1 MRSRPHFTGV
11 WLSDTEYG
19 ELLQL
24 CRNSGLSASTVIRK
38 QLLGETIKLRPPD
51 CYAELLRVL
60 SGISTNINQLAH
72 RANSK
77 GYVTQAQIH
86 EAARLAR
93 QAWELV
99 RETL

>member
-1 MRSRPHFTGV
+1 MRSRTHFSGV
-11 WLSDTEYG
+11 WLSDAEH
-19 ELLQL
+19 EQLMQL
-24 CRNSGLSASTVIRK
+24 CRNSGLSASAVIRK
-38 QLLGETIKLRPPD
+38 QILGETVKPRPPD

-60 SGISTNINQLAH
+60 SGIGTNINQLAH